1 MSRFVETIKLKDGI
15 FYNLTYHQNRLNRT
29 CLKHGL
35 PYYDIAQLL
44 QTQSF
49 PLEGLIKT
57 RFLYDEKG
65 VEMEFH
71 PYEIK
76 NVQSLKLIEDNS
88 IDYTY
93 KLTNRSAL
101 KVLYEQ
107 RENCDDILIVKDG
120 WLTDSYYAN
129 VIFSDGDQWYT
140 PHQPLLQGTKR
151 QQLIDQ
157 GVVHPIPI
165 RVNDIV
171 RFQRIQLINAMID
184 IEDQLLISSIQ

>member
-15 FYNLTYHQNRLNRT
+15 FYNLSYHQNRLNRT
-29 CLKHGL
+29 CLEHSL
-35 PYYDIAQLL
+35 PNYNITQLL
-44 QTQSF
+44 QAQSF
-49 PLEGLIKT
+49 PLEGLIKA

-65 VEMEFH
+65 VEMQFH
-71 PYEIK
+71 PYEIR

-101 KVLYEQ
+101 KALYEQ
-107 RENCDDILIVKDG
+107 RKNCDDILIVKDG
-120 WLTDSYYAN
+120 WVTDSYYAN

-140 PHQPLLQGTKR
+140 PYQPLLQGTKR
-151 QQLIDQ
+151 QELIDL

-165 RVNDIV
+165 GVKDIA